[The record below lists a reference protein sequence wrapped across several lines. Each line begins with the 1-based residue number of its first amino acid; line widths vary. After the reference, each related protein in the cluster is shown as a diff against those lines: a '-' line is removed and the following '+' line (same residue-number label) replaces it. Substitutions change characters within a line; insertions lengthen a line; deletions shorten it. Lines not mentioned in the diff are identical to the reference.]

1 MQKSDE
7 YNIKIIKRVSHKFL
21 SKVQKI
27 ATFHK
32 TL

>member
-1 MQKSDE
+1 MQKVK
-7 YNIKIIKRVSHKFL
+7 KIIKRVSHKFL

-27 ATFHK
+27 ATIHK